1 MSEQYTPEQVDR
13 LVTMICNPSPV
24 HKAAM
29 AIVPKLY
36 GYSERVAGVT
46 DEGVRAG
53 TNPRRCEWAVR
64 ARFADWLGDR
74 VDDLG
79 LWANGRRAARRR
91 P

>member
-1 MSEQYTPEQVDR
+1 MSDTYTREQVDR
-13 LVTMICNPSPV
+13 LITVIFNPSPSY
-24 HKAAM
+24 KAAM

-36 GYSERVAGVT
+36 GYSEWVAGVT

-53 TNPRRCEWAVR
+53 TNPPRCEWPRR

-79 LWANGRRAARRR
+79 IWANARRAQRRR
-91 P
+91 R